1 MHVAPRW
8 YTGHL
13 VAAMLSACAPAQ
25 VENQAPRAVPSPDP
39 EPGRDWVT
47 LTRIH
52 DASHEIDARSVV
64 RGANG
69 TFTLRYRARM
79 PAFTNPAGER
89 IDRIEELV
97 EYDCAGGRERT
108 RTSEVKLGSAVVRRG
123 ATTGE
128 WSRVTG
134 PHREV
139 FRSIC
144 AYVGTLHRGP
154 A

>member
-1 MHVAPRW
+1 MHVAPRR
-8 YTGHL
+8 YTGHV

-25 VENQAPRAVPSPDP
+25 VENQPPRAVPSSEP
-39 EPGRDWVT
+39 EPGRNWVT
-47 LTRIH
+47 LTRIS

-64 RGANG
+64 PGANG

-79 PAFTNPAGER
+79 PAFTNPVGER
-89 IDRIEELV
+89 IDRFEGVV
-97 EYDCAGGRERT
+97 EYDCTGGRERT
-108 RTSEVKLGSAVVRRG
+108 RTAEVKMGSDVVRRE
-123 ATTGE
+123 TTTEE

-144 AYVGTLHRGP
+144 AYLGTTR
-154 A
+154 